1 MIHRDKEIEMFKAK
15 KIYTGCYQYR
25 NHTIEYVESCWHQ
38 YRKHKIEY
46 VESCWL
52 IKHDDHLDAQDAAN
66 SFKDAKT
73 LIDQWTLEN
82 S

>member
-25 NHTIEYVESCWHQ
+25 KHTIEYVESCWH
-38 YRKHKIEY
+38 
-46 VESCWL
+46 